1 MTENQ
6 MSGYP
11 IYRDFALAFLR
22 LETRTVRQEGGM
34 ALKSA
39 TGEEFLKT
47 LENWLDSQTEVLVL
61 IRYSRAA
68 GDKSFEFHTSFAALQ
83 ERLNRLLA
91 EACVTVFRS
100 PQLQLRGIVDDEF
113 IGKCLSSVPDGPEF
127 VVVETV
133 LTKAGLHSCFN
144 YAAGASH
151 DELREDLEGM
161 RGRPVAVGEYPPWQE
176 DSSEVISGYVPCED
190 GNVRRGIY

>member
-1 MTENQ
+1 L
-6 MSGYP
+6 P
-11 IYRDFALAFLR
+11 
-22 LETRTVRQEGGM
+22 
-34 ALKSA
+34 
-39 TGEEFLKT
+39 
-47 LENWLDSQTEVLVL
+47 
-61 IRYSRAA
+61 
-68 GDKSFEFHTSFAALQ
+68 
-83 ERLNRLLA
+83 A

-127 VVVETV
+127 VVVERV